1 MQRTCSVLLRARGH
15 CLTRQRGDVD
25 KGVVSPS
32 AAPIAA
38 YYLVLC
44 GAMGLY
50 LPYLSLYLSSV
61 GLSDAAAVRVQAVLP
76 FMSLFVPPLLG
87 LVADARHLRVWLL
100 RGLSAAAALLFAM
113 LALAGSSA
121 VAIAMVLAAFALARS
136 PLLALTDAT
145 AHEHVRHHGGS
156 YGRLRI
162 WGSIGYL
169 LATLLAGKLYDATSI
184 GLMVWTTTAAFGV
197 LVVCAQRMTA
207 VAPRREPGML
217 DEIRRLLR
225 TRSLWLFLAAIAV
238 GHMPAALYDT
248 TLALHLAHLGHG
260 KDFLGLVI
268 ALGVMAETVL
278 IAASSA
284 ILARF
289 RSEHLLVAAFVV
301 GALRW
306 LVLSM
311 VTSRAAILA
320 QAPLHAFSFGLYWIS
335 ATMLMREYAGP
346 RATAAG
352 QGLLAAAIGTGS
364 IVANLHGGALLERG
378 GGQLLYAI
386 AAGLAATAAVL
397 AAMHASAAGRRR
409 PPVS

>member
-1 MQRTCSVLLRARGH
+1 VQRTRSRCGERAATG
-15 CLTRQRGDVD
+15 LTWQRGNVD

-61 GLSDAAAVRVQAVLP
+61 GLSDAAAVRVQAVIP
-76 FMSLFVPPLLG
+76 FMSLLVPPLLG
-87 LVADARHLRVWLL
+87 FLADARHLRIWLL

-113 LALAGSSA
+113 LTLAGDSA
-121 VAIAMVLAAFALARS
+121 VAIAVVLAAFALARS

-169 LATLLAGKLYDATSI
+169 LATLLAGALYDATSI

-197 LVVCAQRMTA
+197 LVVCAQRMA
-207 VAPRREPGML
+207 AAAPRREPGML

-238 GHMPAALYDT
+238 GHMPAAWYDT
-248 TLALHLAHLGHG
+248 TLALHLAHLGYG

-268 ALGVMAETVL
+268 AVGVAAETVL

-289 RSEHLLVAAFVV
+289 RSEHLLVAAFAI

-352 QGLLAAAIGTGS
+352 QGLLASAIGIGS
-364 IVANLHGGALLERG
+364 IVANLNGGALLERG
-378 GGQLLYAI
+378 GGQLLYSI

-397 AAMHASAAGRRR
+397 AVLHAQLSHRK
-409 PPVS
+409 